1 MTMEF
6 NREQI
11 RFLLTFGSTFLIL
24 YGFNIVFIGL
34 STKPGYYSAF
44 LHDHLNYI
52 ELWRSFNIKAVSRIL
67 QLFGY
72 RVVESTTRLAV
83 YNHGGFNLVYS
94 CLGYGLMSGYT
105 AFVISYPPRTQ
116 RLVSPGEI
124 SDLFISYNAKA
135 RKRGRRLVGGLMIIQ
150 LLNLLR
156 FLFLAIFWN
165 QTTSHFIDHHL
176 LFTFTVYGVLIY
188 FVQLGTKTPRSND
201 ISEVMNTTQLS
212 KAFRKPGFSIGAN
225 QLVVGCWYL
234 VSLVIFKSGLMPF
247 STVLVAILK
256 VFGARIGKDVRV
268 KPGIHIRYPWK
279 LIVGDHC
286 WLADCYIDNLDQVTL
301 GKNVCISQQ
310 AMLQTGNHDYKQ
322 TGFDLIT
329 KPIKLEDGVWIGANS
344 LVGPGVTACS
354 HAILTA
360 GSTAFDDL
368 AAFNIY
374 QGNPAKQK
382 RQRIIAAPV

>member
-1 MTMEF
+1 MPVDF
-6 NREQI
+6 NRGQL
-11 RFLLTFGSTFLIL
+11 RFLVTFASTFLIL

-52 ELWRSFNIKAVSRIL
+52 ELWRSFNIKTVANLL
-67 QLFGY
+67 QFFGY
-72 RVVESTTRLAV
+72 RVLESTTGLAV

-94 CLGYGLMSGYT
+94 CLGYGLMSGFT
-105 AFVISYPPRTQ
+105 AFVISYSGLTHNSASNAQSSTPKTGHRGKV
-116 RLVSPGEI
+116 RMKLLV
-124 SDLFISYNAKA
+124 LAC
-135 RKRGRRLVGGLMIIQ
+135 GLLIIQ

-156 FLFLAIFWN
+156 FLCLAVFWK
-165 QTTSHFIDHHL
+165 QTGSFIDHHL

-188 FVQLGTKTPRSND
+188 LMHLWTKTPQSHP
-201 ISEVMNTTQLS
+201 EVMNTIQLS
-212 KAFRKPGFSIGAN
+212 KAFKKTGFIIGAN
-225 QLVVGCWYL
+225 KFVVGCWYL

-247 STVLVAILK
+247 SPVLVAVLRI
-256 VFGARIGKDVRV
+256 FGASIGNDVRV

-286 WLADCYIDNLDQVTL
+286 WLADCYIDNLDQVIL

-310 AMLQTGNHDYKQ
+310 AMLQTGNHNYKQ
-322 TGFDLIT
+322 TRFDLIT
-329 KPIKLEDGVWIGANS
+329 KPIQLEDGVWIGAKS
-344 LVGPGVTACS
+344 LVGPGVTAYS

-360 GSTAFDDL
+360 GSTAFEDL
-368 AAFNIY
+368 AAFKIY
-374 QGNPAKQK
+374 QGNPEKQK